1 MVLVNESE
9 GNVMLCA
16 TAHGWTTAESNLT
29 VLLSY
34 SGTARGSCSRYDNC
48 FRLIVCSVQLMKILW
63 LVLKPWRLHSPQ
75 HVLELK

>member
-1 MVLVNESE
+1 MHDFVVTIRWNNSMVLVNESE

-34 SGTARGSCSRYDNC
+34 SGTARGSCGRYDNC
-48 FRLIVCSVQLMKILW
+48 F
-63 LVLKPWRLHSPQ
+63 
-75 HVLELK
+75 